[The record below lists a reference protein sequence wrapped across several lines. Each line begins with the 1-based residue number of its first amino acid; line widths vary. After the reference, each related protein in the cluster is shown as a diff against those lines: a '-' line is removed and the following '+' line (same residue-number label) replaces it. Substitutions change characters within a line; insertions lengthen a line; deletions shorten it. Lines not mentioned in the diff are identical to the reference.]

1 MFRLAAEPKRCIS
14 VTALVYLVTGSS
26 LANPYFRER
35 ILAERQ
41 SVYARGTA
49 ACPSRHQQ
57 GIGGIISAQSA
68 MPTMI
73 EPQLAKVSALCR
85 RYGVRKLELFGSA
98 TTGAFDPQTSDLDFL
113 IDFDP
118 GGNESLFHRYFGL
131 NEDLERLLGRRVD
144 LVMIGT
150 LKNPYFIDS
159 VNKTRQT
166 VYAAPVA
173 EAA

>member
-1 MFRLAAEPKRCIS
+1 
-14 VTALVYLVTGSS
+14 
-26 LANPYFRER
+26 
-35 ILAERQ
+35 
-41 SVYARGTA
+41 
-49 ACPSRHQQ
+49 
-57 GIGGIISAQSA
+57 
-68 MPTMI
+68 MPTLI
-73 EPQLAKVSALCR
+73 DPQLGEVSALCR

-98 TTGAFDPQTSDLDFL
+98 TTAAFDSQTSDLDFL

-118 GGNESLFHRYFGL
+118 SGAESLFHRYFGL
-131 NEDLERLLGRRVD
+131 KEALEALFGRKVD

-150 LKNPYFIDS
+150 LKNRYFIDS

>member
-1 MFRLAAEPKRCIS
+1 
-14 VTALVYLVTGSS
+14 
-26 LANPYFRER
+26 
-35 ILAERQ
+35 
-41 SVYARGTA
+41 
-49 ACPSRHQQ
+49 
-57 GIGGIISAQSA
+57 
-68 MPTMI
+68 MPTVI
-73 EPQLAKVSALCR
+73 DTQLAQISALCR

-113 IDFDP
+113 IEFDA
-118 GGNESLFHRYFGL
+118 ERKDSLFHRYFGL
-131 NEDLERLLGRRVD
+131 NEDLEALFGRKVD
-144 LVMIGT
+144 LVMVGT